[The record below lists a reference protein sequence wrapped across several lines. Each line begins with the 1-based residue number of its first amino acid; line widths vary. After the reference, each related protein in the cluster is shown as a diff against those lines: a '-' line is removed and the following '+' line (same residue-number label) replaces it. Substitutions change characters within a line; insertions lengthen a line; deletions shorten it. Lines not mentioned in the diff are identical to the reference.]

1 MANSTKRGTF
11 PAGRSGNPA
20 GRPPGSGEAAAWRAA
35 IGRDVGK
42 VIAVVTKLAIS
53 GDVAACRLVLERA
66 VPAYKPMD
74 NGVVLPM
81 PADGTLTDKAAA
93 MVDAMAAGI
102 ISPQA
107 AAAMISALANMVRV
121 TEVDD
126 VVLRLEALESDAR
139 REQSDHE

>member
-1 MANSTKRGTF
+1 
-11 PAGRSGNPA
+11 
-20 GRPPGSGEAAAWRAA
+20 
-35 IGRDVGK
+35 
-42 VIAVVTKLAIS
+42 
-53 GDVAACRLVLERA
+53 
-66 VPAYKPMD
+66 
-74 NGVVLPM
+74 
-81 PADGTLTDKAAA
+81 
-93 MVDAMAAGI
+93 MAAGI